1 MDLSKLNSNERL
13 AFWGAVLS
21 IIGTILT
28 MFGYAGGAGGLW
40 LTFLLAIA
48 MIVILFLP
56 TWSPQTSLPGSKGTL
71 MLIVGGIA
79 AIGAV
84 LGLFGLLALLGVL
97 GAFAGF
103 ILLPLLGLVLGI
115 VGGLMMGWGGW
126 QEFQAEGGKFQL
138 GGAATGGAAGG
149 ATTGTSATAAD
160 ERTVE
165 STQTTTTSTT
175 AATPAAAPT
184 ESTDAEPPRSDST
197 YADPTRGESPSM
209 SDPAADPDADRP
221 YDREDRPTP

>member
-1 MDLSKLNSNERL
+1 MDLSRLNSNERL

-28 MFGYAGGAGGLW
+28 FFGAYTGAGGLW

-56 TWSPQTSLPGSKGTL
+56 QWSPQTNLPGSKGSL

-84 LGLFGLLALLGVL
+84 LGLFGLLAFLGLLA
-97 GAFAGF
+97 AFAGF
-103 ILLPLLGLVLGI
+103 VLLPLIGLALGI
-115 VGGLMMGWGGW
+115 AGGLMMGWGGW

-138 GGAATGGAAGG
+138 G
-149 ATTGTSATAAD
+149 TSPSGTAAPP
-160 ERTVE
+160 
-165 STQTTTTSTT
+165 
-175 AATPAAAPT
+175 PAAPPSEAPPA
-184 ESTDAEPPRSDST
+184 EAPMERPAEPPVDRT
-197 YADPTRGESPSM
+197 ADTDVSG
-209 SDPAADPDADRP
+209 
-221 YDREDRPTP
+221 REDRPPNP